1 MDLFH
6 KVGYCIILVL
16 LVIML
21 FLLLYMIYIN
31 FKLWL
36 LETYNEDNNNI
47 FYRFLLK
54 IFNAN

>member
-6 KVGYCIILVL
+6 KICYGT
-16 LVIML
+16 M
-21 FLLLYMIYIN
+21 FLLALYMIYLN

-36 LETYNEDNNNI
+36 LETYNEDNKNI

>member
-1 MDLFH
+1 MDSFD
-6 KVGYCIILVL
+6 KVGYCIMLVL
-16 LVIML
+16 FVIIL

-36 LETYNEDNNNI
+36 LETYNEDNKNI

-54 IFNAN
+54 LFNAN